1 VAPKNNYQLFNYQ
14 FSIREIMAKDA
25 RKEVTL
31 ECEKCKTRG
40 YQTDKRL
47 KGQDVI
53 RRIELMKY
61 CRNCRAR
68 TLHKET
74 K

>member
-1 VAPKNNYQLFNYQ
+1 
-14 FSIREIMAKDA
+14 MAKDA

-53 RRIELMKY
+53 RRIELTKY
-61 CRNCRAR
+61 CKACKAR

>member
-1 VAPKNNYQLFNYQ
+1 
-14 FSIREIMAKDA
+14 MAKDA

-31 ECEKCKTRG
+31 ECEKCKTRN
-40 YQTDKRL
+40 YRTDKRL

-53 RRIELMKY
+53 KRIELQKY
-61 CRNCRAR
+61 CKVCKVR
-68 TLHKET
+68 TLQKET

>member
-1 VAPKNNYQLFNYQ
+1 VGSSPSAGSSKIITP
-14 FSIREIMAKDA
+14 IRNVMAKDA

-53 RRIELMKY
+53 RRIELTKY
-61 CRNCRAR
+61 CKACKAR

>member
-1 VAPKNNYQLFNYQ
+1 VATKLITVILRNF
-14 FSIREIMAKDA
+14 MAKDA
-25 RKEVTL
+25 RKLVTL

-40 YQTDKRL
+40 YHTDKRL

-53 RRIELMKY
+53 KRIELLKY
-61 CRNCRAR
+61 CNVCKAR